1 MFVRA
6 VFVDQVQFQRAA
18 AVEVSQLVAAGHVA
32 ALLHDAAVGKCLL
45 QFSDAR
51 VGDLGVAGPKCSQAS
66 QPLEMYQPVSVI
78 CECNPVHLGIF
89 FNRLVVNLVRP
100 KGFETNVTPVA

>member
-51 VGDLGVAGPKCSQAS
+51 VGDLGVAEPKRSQAR
-66 QPLEMYQPVSVI
+66 QPLEI
-78 CECNPVHLGIF
+78 
-89 FNRLVVNLVRP
+89 
-100 KGFETNVTPVA
+100 